1 MGDKIP
7 FVCLFFLLF
16 DKKYFL
22 TASSAHAVLNI
33 TLLMLYLIS
42 RFVKFLLICMLF
54 DKFYQI
60 KSKQTK
66 FWIQLN
72 PIGWN
77 YIKLDKTG
85 FNCFKIYQIALY
97 VLNFESIWKFLEVVL
112 TNMVLTDMVLTNM
125 VLTYMVLTN
134 MVKTNIFWHVL
145 ARSLGLTFNL
155 VSYWMH

>member
-1 MGDKIP
+1 MLKKHSVTFQISKILQIQKFFSITRIILFFTVGQNNLGDKIS

-60 KSKQTK
+60 ISKQTK

-72 PIGWN
+72 PIGLN

-85 FNCFKIYQIALY
+85 FNCFKIYQIALF
-97 VLNFESIWKFLEVVL
+97 VLNFKS
-112 TNMVLTDMVLTNM
+112 
-125 VLTYMVLTN
+125 
-134 MVKTNIFWHVL
+134 
-145 ARSLGLTFNL
+145 NL
-155 VSYWMH
+155 KIS